1 MSAPAKPEP
10 VQMRFISGAELRRI
24 LTYPAC
30 IDVVRKAMVETSR
43 RNVSLPL
50 RHGMP
55 LPGGRGL
62 FGMMYGFLGQPES
75 FGIKLVSL
83 FPGNAAA
90 GLSSHMGLVILYEGR
105 HGKPVAIMDGSV
117 VTAIRTAAASA
128 VATDALARRDTT
140 TLAILGTGEQAAS
153 HLHAIPVVRPIST
166 VRVWGRNPDHVRRFI
181 DAHNKDTQA
190 AMVPADSVAAAV
202 ADADIVCAVTSS
214 PTPIL
219 FGRDVRPGTHVNLV
233 GSSFPDRAEVDTEL
247 VVKSR
252 YFIDYRESTLAQA
265 GEFLKA
271 KAEGAITDGHIV
283 GEIGQVL
290 AGNVT
295 GRQTAEEITVY
306 KSLGIIAQ
314 DLAAASHVLA
324 VAERTGMGQ
333 LLSL

>member
-1 MSAPAKPEP
+1 MNIR
-10 VQMRFISGAELRRI
+10 MISGADLRRI

-30 IDVVRKAMVETSR
+30 IDVVRQAMIETSR

-55 LPGGRGL
+55 LPNGRGM
-62 FGMMYGFLGQPES
+62 FGMMYGYLGQPES

-83 FPGNAAA
+83 FPGNVPA
-90 GLSSHMGLVILYEGR
+90 GLSSHMGLVILFEAI

-128 VATDALARRDTT
+128 VATDALARRDAT
-140 TLAILGTGEQAAS
+140 TLAILGTGEQAES
-153 HLHAIPVVRPIST
+153 HLHAIPAVRKINK
-166 VRVWGRNPDHVRRFI
+166 VRVWGRNPDHVSHFI
-181 DAHNKDTQA
+181 ATHGKDVQA
-190 AMVPADSVAAAV
+190 KLEPAESVAAAI

-219 FGRDVRPGTHVNLV
+219 FGNDVRTGTHVNLV
-233 GSSFPDRAEVDTEL
+233 GSSFPDRAEVDTAL

-271 KAEGAITDGHIV
+271 RAEGAIDDGHIV

-306 KSLGIIAQ
+306 KSLGIAAQ
-314 DLAAASHVLA
+314 DLAAATYVLHI
-324 VAERTGMGQ
+324 AEQDSIGSVVE
-333 LLSL
+333 L

>member
-1 MSAPAKPEP
+1 MDIR
-10 VQMRFISGAELRRI
+10 MISGAELRRI

-30 IDVVRKAMVETSR
+30 IDVVRQAMIETSR

-62 FGMMYGFLGQPES
+62 YGMMYGYLGKPES

-90 GLSSHMGLVILYEGR
+90 GYSSHMGLVILYEAT
-105 HGKPVAIMDGSV
+105 HGKPLAIMDGSI

-128 VATDALARRDTT
+128 VATDALARRDAA
-140 TLAILGTGEQAAS
+140 TLAILGTGEQAES
-153 HLHAIPVVRPIST
+153 HLHAIPVVRNVKRI
-166 VRVWGRNPDHVRRFI
+166 VVWGRNPEHVQKFI
-181 DAHNKDTQA
+181 ARHAADAVAPLDA
-190 AMVPADSVAAAV
+190 ADSVAAAV
-202 ADADIVCAVTSS
+202 ADADIVCAVTASH
-214 PTPIL
+214 TPIL
-219 FGRDVRPGTHVNLV
+219 FGRDVKPGTHVNLV
-233 GSSFPDRAEVDTEL
+233 GSSFPDRAEADTDL

-271 KAEGAITDGHIV
+271 KAEGAVNDGHIV
-283 GEIGQVL
+283 AEIGTVL
-290 AGNVT
+290 AGNAN
-295 GRQTAEEITVY
+295 GRNGPEEITVY

-314 DLAAASHVLA
+314 DLAAASYVLA
-324 VAERTGMGQ
+324 EAERTGAGQ
-333 LLSL
+333 RVSL

>member
-1 MSAPAKPEP
+1 MNIR
-10 VQMRFISGAELRRI
+10 MISGADLRRI

-30 IDVVRKAMVETSR
+30 IDVVRQAMIETSR

-55 LPGGRGL
+55 LPNGRGM
-62 FGMMYGFLGQPES
+62 FGMMYGYLGQPES

-83 FPGNAAA
+83 FPGNVPA
-90 GLSSHMGLVILYEGR
+90 GLSSHMGLVILYEAV

-128 VATDALARRDTT
+128 VATDALARRDAT
-140 TLAILGTGEQAAS
+140 TLAILGTGEQAES
-153 HLHAIPVVRPIST
+153 HLHAVPAVRKINK
-166 VRVWGRNPDHVRRFI
+166 VRVWGRNPDHVTHFI
-181 DAHNKDTQA
+181 ATHGKDAQA
-190 AMVPADSVAAAV
+190 KLEPAESVAAAI

-219 FGRDVRPGTHVNLV
+219 FGKDVRPGTHVNLV
-233 GSSFPDRAEVDTEL
+233 GSSFPDRAEADTAL

-271 KAEGAITDGHIV
+271 RAEGAIDDGHIV

-295 GRQTAEEITVY
+295 GRKTADEITVY
-306 KSLGIIAQ
+306 KSLGIAAQ
-314 DLAAASHVLA
+314 DLAAATYVLHI
-324 VAERTGMGQ
+324 AEQDGIGSVVE
-333 LLSL
+333 L

>member
-1 MSAPAKPEP
+1 MSANASTEP
-10 VQMRFISGAELRRI
+10 VPIRFISGGDLHRI

-50 RHGMP
+50 RHGMH
-55 LPGGRGL
+55 LPGGRGM
-62 FGMMYGFLGQPES
+62 FGMMYGYLGQPES

-83 FPGNAAA
+83 FPGNVAA
-90 GLSSHMGLVILYEGR
+90 GLSSHLGLVILYEGK

-128 VATDALARRDTT
+128 VATDALARRDAS
-140 TLAILGTGEQAAS
+140 TLAILGTGEQAES
-153 HLHAIPVVRPIST
+153 HLHAIPVVRPISRI
-166 VRVWGRNPDHVRRFI
+166 RVWGRNPDHVNRFI
-181 DAHNKDTQA
+181 DTHGKNTQA
-190 AMVPADSVAAAV
+190 AMVPADSVSAAI

-219 FGRDVRPGTHVNLV
+219 FGKDVRPGTHVNLV
-233 GSSFPDRAEVDTEL
+233 GSSFPDRAEADTDL
-247 VVKSR
+247 VVRSR

-271 KAEGAITDGHIV
+271 KAEGAVTDGHIV

-295 GRQTAEEITVY
+295 GRQTPEEITVY
-306 KSLGIIAQ
+306 KSLGIAAQ
-314 DLAAASHVLA
+314 DLAAASYVLE
-324 VAERTGMGQ
+324 VARREGAGQ
-333 LLSL
+333 EVSL

>member
-1 MSAPAKPEP
+1 MAAATSP
-10 VQMRFISGAELRRI
+10 VKVRFIPGADLRRI

-30 IDVVRKAMVETSR
+30 IGVVRKAMIETSR

-62 FGMMYGFLGQPES
+62 FGMMYGYLGQPES

-83 FPGNAAA
+83 FPGNAQA
-90 GLSSHMGLVILYEGR
+90 GFSSHMGLVVLYEAK
-105 HGKPVAIMDGSV
+105 HGKPAAIMDGSV

-128 VATDALARRDTT
+128 VATDALARRDAK
-140 TLAILGTGEQAAS
+140 TLAILGTGEQAES
-153 HLHAIPVVRPIST
+153 HLRAIPVVRGIT
-166 VRVWGRNPDHVRRFI
+166 KARVWGRNPEHVKDFI
-181 DAHNKDTQA
+181 A
-190 AMVPADSVAAAV
+190 ANAQELRAPIEPADSVAAAI

-219 FGRDVRPGTHVNLV
+219 FGRDVRSGTHVNLV
-233 GSSFPDRAEVDTEL
+233 GSSFPDRAEADTEL

-252 YFIDYRESTLAQA
+252 YLVDYRESALAQA

-271 KAEGAITDGHIV
+271 KAEGTVNDGHIV
-283 GEIGQVL
+283 AEIGQVL

-295 GRQTAEEITVY
+295 GRVHAEEITVY
-306 KSLGIIAQ
+306 KSLGIAAQ
-314 DLAAASHVLA
+314 DLAAASFVLA
-324 VAERTGMGQ
+324 EAEREGAG
-333 LLSL
+333 LLVDL

>member
-1 MSAPAKPEP
+1 M
-10 VQMRFISGAELRRI
+10 ISGADLRRI

-30 IDVVRKAMVETSR
+30 IEVVRKAMVETSR

-55 LPGGRGL
+55 LPNGRGM
-62 FGMMYGFLGQPES
+62 FGMMYGYLGRPES

-83 FPGNAAA
+83 FPGNVPA
-90 GLSSHMGLVILYEGR
+90 GLSSHMGLVILYEAE
-105 HGKPVAIMDGSV
+105 HGKPVAIMDGSA

-128 VATDALARRDTT
+128 VATDALARRDAA
-140 TLAILGTGEQAAS
+140 TLAILGTGEQAES
-153 HLHAIPVVRPIST
+153 HLHAIAVVRNLSK
-166 VRVWGRNPDHVRRFI
+166 VRIWGRNPEHVKHFI
-181 DAHNKDTQA
+181 AAHGKDIQTT
-190 AMVPADSVAAAV
+190 MEPADNVATAI
-202 ADADIVCAVTSS
+202 ADAEIVCAVTSS

-233 GSSFPDRAEVDTEL
+233 GSSFPDRAEADTEL

-271 KAEGAITDGHIV
+271 KAEGAVTDGHIV

-295 GRQTAEEITVY
+295 GRQSAAEITVY
-306 KSLGIIAQ
+306 KSLGIAAQ
-314 DLAAASHVLA
+314 DLAAANYVLA
-324 VAERTGMGQ
+324 RAEQDGVGQ
-333 LLSL
+333 LVNL

>member
-1 MSAPAKPEP
+1 MAAAAQSLPI
-10 VQMRFISGAELRRI
+10 RFVSGAEVRRI

-30 IDVVRKAMVETSR
+30 IEVVRQAMIETSR
-43 RNVSLPL
+43 RNVTLPL

-62 FGMMYGFLGQPES
+62 FGMMYGYLGSPES

-90 GLSSHMGLVILYEGR
+90 GLSSHMGLLVLYEAR
-105 HGKPVAIMDGSV
+105 HGKPVAIMDGSA

-128 VATDALARRDTT
+128 VATDALARRDAA
-140 TLAILGTGEQAAS
+140 TLAILGTGEQAGS
-153 HLHAIPVVRPIST
+153 HLQAIPVVREIRK
-166 VRVWGRNPDHVRRFI
+166 VRVWGRNPEHVKAFI
-181 DAHNKDTQA
+181 ENHGRGARATIE
-190 AMVPADSVAAAV
+190 PADSVAAAI

-214 PTPIL
+214 PIPIL

-233 GSSFPDRAEVDTEL
+233 GSSFPDKAEADSEL

-271 KAEGAITDGHIV
+271 KAEGAVNDGHIV
-283 GEIGQVL
+283 AEIGAVL
-290 AGNVT
+290 AGHAT
-295 GRQTAEEITVY
+295 GRGNADDITVY
-306 KSLGIIAQ
+306 KSLGIAAQ
-314 DLAAASHVLA
+314 DLAAAGYVLKTS
-324 VAERTGMGQ
+324 ERDGIGT
-333 LLSL
+333 LVNL